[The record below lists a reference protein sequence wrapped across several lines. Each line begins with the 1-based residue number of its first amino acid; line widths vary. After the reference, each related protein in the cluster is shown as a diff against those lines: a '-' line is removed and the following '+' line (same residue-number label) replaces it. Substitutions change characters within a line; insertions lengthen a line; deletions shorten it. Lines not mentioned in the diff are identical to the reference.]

1 MNNEFYTNSIQLDQ
15 IIDEKLKNSTKTAEL
30 VTMTNPELINEIN
43 SLKYLLYVINQD
55 RMVKFI

>member
-15 IIDEKLKNSTKTAEL
+15 IIDEKLKNSTKTTEL
-30 VTMTNPELINEIN
+30 QTMTNPELINEIN

>member
-15 IIDEKLKNSTKTAEL
+15 IIDEKLKNSTKITEL
-30 VTMTNPELINEIN
+30 QTMTNPELINEIN